1 MSENLCLAFRDR
13 VVAEPERLQAAWDFA
28 ERLAEADL
36 KSRVGVCVED
46 PLWFAFAFL
55 RVLASGGTPVVMP
68 ERAEAEALGVRAILS
83 EDGWQ
88 RLGAASLGPRPGH
101 YVAFSSG
108 STGRRRPLWYCS
120 QRARGNARAHARALQ
135 LTSGHRLIQT
145 LRIHHSF
152 GLIAYIFTPLECGVR
167 IEPGVFFDA
176 LFPQLRQHD
185 LPDHVVHL
193 TPYHLQ
199 FLRRRRVELP
209 FRVGLLTV
217 GAGPLRRQ
225 EAIYA
230 QTLCQQL
237 YTTYGLSEAGPR
249 VSSGRVDVEAFVDG
263 WVGWPLVEV
272 EARVDPDGA
281 LWLKT
286 PYQAEV
292 EADEQ
297 GYLETG
303 DAFELRDD
311 GSMVFRS
318 RLHDVV
324 RLRGQTYDRL
334 HYQQR
339 IEDLLEVPVALG
351 QQPYSDDLVVF
362 LEASR
367 REPQLEQRL
376 ARALPELREA
386 RVHWC
391 SSFPRSPLGKPDLPT
406 MMARWG
412 NSA

>member
-1 MSENLCLAFRDR
+1 MSEDLCAAFRDR
-13 VVAEPERLQAAWDFA
+13 VVAQPGRLQAAWDFA
-28 ERLAEADL
+28 ARLAEADL
-36 KSRVGVCVED
+36 KARVGVCVED

-68 ERAEAEALGVRAILS
+68 EMGEAQALGVAATLS
-83 EDGWQ
+83 ENGWQ
-88 RLGAASLGPRPGH
+88 RLEGAALGPRPGH
-101 YVAFSSG
+101 YVAFTSG

-152 GLIAYIFTPLECGVR
+152 GLIAYVFTPLECGVR
-167 IEPGVFFDA
+167 MEPGVFFDA

-199 FLRRRRVELP
+199 FLRRRRVHMP

-225 EAIYA
+225 EAVYA

-237 YTTYGLSEAGPR
+237 HATYGLSEAGPR
-249 VSSGRVDVEAFVDG
+249 VSSGRVDLEGFVDG
-263 WVGWPLVEV
+263 WVGWPLADV
-272 EARVDPDGA
+272 EAKVDPAGA

-292 EADEQ
+292 ETDEQ
-297 GYLETG
+297 GFLETG
-303 DAFELRDD
+303 DVFELRAD
-311 GSMVFRS
+311 GSLVFRS

-324 RLRGQTYDRL
+324 RLRGQTYGRL

-339 IEDLLEVPVALG
+339 IEDLLEMPVALG
-351 QQPYSDDLVVF
+351 QLPYSDDLVVF
-362 LEASR
+362 LEASQ
-367 REPQLEQRL
+367 PDPSLEQRL

-391 SSFPRSPLGKPDLPT
+391 TSFLRSPLGKPDLSA

-412 NSA
+412 SSP